1 MATGALH
8 LCRMRISH
16 LPDYPIH
23 SCGVSCCCPS
33 GRPHLRHLRDISTLK
48 GSPPITT
55 DVGINCINLFFLQ
68 KIPLKVPSA
77 GQTFLL
83 GLCAIFLLTFSLFKF
98 IIPRAQFM
106 FVFCTFTQMDRN
118 KKCV

>member
-33 GRPHLRHLRDISTLK
+33 GRPYLRHLRDISTLK

-55 DVGINCINLFFLQ
+55 DVGINCIKLFFLQ
-68 KIPLKVPSA
+68 KNPPESTISRTNIFSWTLCNFSFDFLSLQIYHSQSA
-77 GQTFLL
+77 
-83 GLCAIFLLTFSLFKF
+83 I
-98 IIPRAQFM
+98 
-106 FVFCTFTQMDRN
+106 
-118 KKCV
+118 